1 MALMSITNLLR
12 PGRWALLFLAGIW
25 GGVLAQAMVLEVIPL
40 KYRTPEQVIPIVQ
53 PLLPR
58 EASISGIQNQL
69 VVRTTPANLEEIRRL
84 LSQIDTMPRR
94 LIITVRQDAD
104 IDAARREAEISGS
117 VGGDRARVTVPG
129 SSDRRGGSVVI
140 REGDDHVRARVL
152 DTRSV
157 ESDRNTQTVQVLEGN
172 SAYISAG
179 RSIPVPRQ
187 RVVRSVVGGRVVEQV
202 VEDAGYRDVVTGFHV
217 RPRITGDMV
226 TLEVSPQH
234 DTVSRDVPGAINV
247 QRVATTVSGRL
258 GDWIELGGMGQDRA
272 ERRTE
277 LLGSTS
283 RSGADTRR
291 VLIKVEEAK

>member
-1 MALMSITNLLR
+1 MGTLPTR
-12 PGRWALLFLAGIW
+12 VGRWLALALSATCGW
-25 GGVLAQAMVLEVIPL
+25 ALAQGMVLEVIPL
-40 KYRTPEQVIPIVQ
+40 QYRTADQVIPIVQ

-58 EASISGIQNQL
+58 EGSISGMQNQL
-69 VVRTTPANLEEIRRL
+69 VIRTTPDNLEEIRRVL
-84 LSQIDTMPRR
+84 AKIDTAPRR

-104 IDAARREAEISGS
+104 ADVARREAEISGS
-117 VGGDRARVTVPG
+117 VGGEGARVTVPG
-129 SSDRRGGSVVI
+129 GADRRGGTVVI
-140 REGDDHVRARVL
+140 REGDDRVRARVQ

-157 ESDRNTQTVQVLEGN
+157 ESDRNAQRVQVLEGN
-172 SAYISAG
+172 SAFISAG

-202 VEDAGYRDVVTGFHV
+202 VEDVDYRDVVTGFHV
-217 RPRITGDMV
+217 RPRISGDRV

-234 DTVSRDVPGAINV
+234 DTVSRDIPGAVNV

-258 GDWIELGGMGQDRA
+258 GEWIELGGLGQDRA

-283 RSGADTRR
+283 RSGSETRR
-291 VLIKVEEAK
+291 VLIKVEEAR